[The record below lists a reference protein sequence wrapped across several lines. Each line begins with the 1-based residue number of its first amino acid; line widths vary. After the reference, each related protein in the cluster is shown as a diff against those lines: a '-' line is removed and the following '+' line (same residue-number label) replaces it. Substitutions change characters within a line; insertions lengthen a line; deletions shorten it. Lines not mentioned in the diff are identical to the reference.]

1 MKTKNLLFLFIALI
15 TISCKPEMEMNTYSG
30 YTQGTTFSIK
40 FFENGEGQKFKQ
52 GIDSI
57 FRAIN
62 YTASTYDK
70 NSIITKVNENQ
81 NVELNEDFIKIFNK
95 SIEVSDS
102 TNGCFDIT
110 VGDLVRCWGFGIKTQ
125 KMPTDFQ
132 VDSLR
137 KFVGYKNISIIDGKV
152 VKKYPEIKI
161 DFNAIAQ
168 GYTVDLVAEYF
179 IRNGCNNFIVEVG
192 GEVRA
197 SGTKEGNNPWVVGI
211 EKPAQTDSSAQSIQ
225 HKIQLVNKSIST
237 SGNYRKYFVKDGI
250 KFSHTIDPK
259 TGYPVHHSLL
269 SVSIIADDCTTADA
283 YCTAFMVMGIE
294 KSKEFLKQHP
304 RIEAYLI
311 YSDSTNQNRDFST
324 PNFFTV
330 KKNKATIFDS

>member
-1 MKTKNLLFLFIALI
+1 MKTNILYFSLVALL
-15 TISCKPEMEMNTYSG
+15 ISCNSNKKDMVTYTG
-30 YTQGTTFSIK
+30 FTQGTTFSIK
-40 FFENGEGQKFKQ
+40 FYNKDDGQKLKL

-57 FRAIN
+57 FNAIN
-62 YTASTYDK
+62 YTASTYQE
-70 NSIITKVNENQ
+70 NSIILKVNRNEEVLLNQ
-81 NVELNEDFIKIFNK
+81 DFINIFNR
-95 SIEVSDS
+95 SMEVSELS
-102 TNGCFDIT
+102 NGCFDIT
-110 VGDLVRCWGFGIKTQ
+110 VGDLVRRWGFGFKTK

-152 VKKYPEIKI
+152 VKKFPEIKI

-179 IRNGCNNFIVEVG
+179 IKNGCNNFIVEIG

-197 SGTKEGNNPWVVGI
+197 SGAKEGNNPWVVGI
-211 EKPAQTDSSAQSIQ
+211 EKPAPNDTSSQTIQ

-237 SGNYRKYFVKDGI
+237 SGNYRKYFIKDGI
-250 KFSHTIDPK
+250 KYSHTIDPK

-283 YCTAFMVMGIE
+283 YCTAFMVMGVE
-294 KSKEFLKQHP
+294 KAKEFLKVHP
-304 RIEAYLI
+304 EIDAYFI
-311 YSDSTNQNRDFST
+311 YSDQNNQNLEFST
-324 PNFFTV
+324 PNFF
-330 KKNKATIFDS
+330 KQ